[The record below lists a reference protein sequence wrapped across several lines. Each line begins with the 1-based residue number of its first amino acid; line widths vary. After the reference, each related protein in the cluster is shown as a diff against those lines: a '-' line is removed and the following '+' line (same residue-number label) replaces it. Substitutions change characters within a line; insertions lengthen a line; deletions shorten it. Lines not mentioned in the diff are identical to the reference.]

1 MPVLVVLVGLRLWEI
16 SYLFWA
22 VVVVLEEHMK
32 LPLSTWRAAVV
43 LQENLLQ
50 MQDLVQRVKVTTDL
64 KDIPFSNPNSD
75 SASKKFGWTHRIR
88 DIVLPAIGVT
98 TL

>member
-1 MPVLVVLVGLRLWEI
+1 MPVLVVLVGLRLWETPC
-16 SYLFWA
+16 LLWA
-22 VVVVLEEHMK
+22 VVVVLEEHKK
-32 LPLSTWRAAVV
+32 LPLSTWRAVVV

-75 SASKKFGWTHRIR
+75 SASENFGWTHRIL
-88 DIVLPAIGVT
+88 DIVLPAIGVA